1 MTDQFQEVI
10 KNMER
15 VEKEL
20 AYLNSHEVVVGFFGE
35 EGSQLL
41 TVVRANEYGAH
52 IVPKKAQHLWVPSR
66 QAIKEY
72 GHAVKPKDVEYI
84 FVPKGKHVA
93 VRNVDG
99 KLVVYFYLL
108 DEVDIKPRPF
118 IRKAKLDNQA
128 KYQKEI
134 EKGIEEII
142 YNGKTG
148 KQLLNKLGRIAVSD
162 IRQSAVLWT
171 IPGNA
176 PLTIDNKKGTD
187 NPLIDTGKILKAVT
201 YVIM

>member
-1 MTDQFQEVI
+1 
-10 KNMER
+10 MER